1 MSEANVAAVDDQ
13 EQPKPEAVVLIDPE
27 AVVLIDIENL
37 AIGILQPYGNQGPDD
52 YPPPFR
58 VGVFCA
64 VLAEI
69 LDDVTVFSKKTRLEN
84 VYQYLERHV
93 PNERED
99 RSSFAAIG
107 NRKDSHVRA
116 WSAGDGDP
124 LWSCGNARHIRFY
137 HSPKGANQADLGLVE
152 FAKLMADWPDG
163 SKQLTLVLLTGD
175 GGEHYRELVSENP
188 NYPGK
193 NPDKRKY
200 HWRQVLVY
208 PPHEGGA
215 ADYYKPVTKGY
226 VRDLLVQKHFEDPT
240 QEEFAGR
247 LHDSLVTWQKGT
259 TASGNISDLS
269 AVYEF
274 LRNEFKTG
282 NVSADLVVLLNEFVP
297 ENARADVISW
307 VAKYA
312 ALPRIVKPGDEFD
325 QVDLPNDP
333 GPKSLLNHGFRSKTA
348 WSSNEFAT
356 FAGKQ
361 FRWTGH
367 GWAKLRQL
375 QVRPPPPTPRANPE
389 LET

>member
-1 MSEANVAAVDDQ
+1 MGDTNSARAVDQKQQ
-13 EQPKPEAVVLIDPE
+13 EPKAVVL
-27 AVVLIDIENL
+27 LDIENL
-37 AIGILQPYGNQGPDD
+37 AVSILGPYGSQKTSSG
-52 YPPPFR
+52 YPPPLR
-58 VGVFCA
+58 VGVFGS

-69 LDDVTVFSKKTRLEN
+69 LEDVMVFSKETPLKTESHD
-84 VYQYLERHV
+84 VYQYLKDDV
-93 PNERED
+93 PNEIEE

-107 NRKDSHVRA
+107 NRGDSRVSA
-116 WSAGDGDP
+116 WSEGPGDP
-124 LWSCGNARHIRFY
+124 WTNCGNARHIRFY
-137 HSPKGANQADLGLVE
+137 DSPMGTDRADLGLVE

-175 GGEHYRELVSENP
+175 GGEHYRTLVSENQSK
-188 NYPGK
+188 YPSK
-193 NPDKRKY
+193 QPDKRKY
-200 HWRQVLVY
+200 RWQKVLVY
-208 PPHEGGA
+208 PPHSRGA
-215 ADYYKPVTKGY
+215 SDYYRPITRGY

-240 QEEFAGR
+240 HVEFAGR
-247 LHDSLVTWQKGT
+247 LHDSLVTWHGST
-259 TASGNISDLS
+259 VASRNRKDLS

-274 LRNEFKTG
+274 LRDEFKTG

-307 VAKYA
+307 IAKYA

-367 GWAKLRQL
+367 GWAKPRKL
-375 QVRPPPPTPRANPE
+375 QVSPPPLAPPANPE
-389 LET
+389 LGT